1 MTLSFFKINET
12 IQKSTKWKVKK
23 KKKSLLIGELYKTN
37 RLTDIEDKSM
47 GPKGKT
53 AEGIN

>member
-1 MTLSFFKINET
+1 MILSFK
-12 IQKSTKWKVKK
+12 KKKTKYRKVQNGKL

-37 RLTDIEDKSM
+37 RLIDIEDKSM
-47 GPKGKT
+47 DPKGKK

>member
-1 MTLSFFKINET
+1 MILSFKKKKNE
-12 IQKSTKWKVKK
+12 IQKSTKWKVK

-37 RLTDIEDKSM
+37 RLIDIEDKSM
-47 GPKGKT
+47 DPKGKK

>member
-1 MTLSFFKINET
+1 MESK
-12 IQKSTKWKVKK
+12 KK

>member
-23 KKKSLLIGELYKTN
+23 EKKTLLIGELYKTN

-47 GPKGKT
+47 GPKGKK